1 MLDKIVYAGTTNAS
15 FRQGSQVGRRLHGA
29 GVWKKREIAAP
40 RAAAD
45 IIATLLYLL
54 MPSSSP
60 EPFFGSG
67 RHHQKECMH
76 PGITIENIEELRR
89 REGVEDVELGRQI
102 RDLAAGDL
110 VNLTFLSGTRTF
122 PGEVL
127 SVRITSI
134 KGDLFRGKLVGKP
147 ASAGLAELHPGAVV
161 TFTAANI
168 HSVAR
173 PG

>member
-1 MLDKIVYAGTTNAS
+1 
-15 FRQGSQVGRRLHGA
+15 
-29 GVWKKREIAAP
+29 
-40 RAAAD
+40 
-45 IIATLLYLL
+45 
-54 MPSSSP
+54 
-60 EPFFGSG
+60 
-67 RHHQKECMH
+67 MH
-76 PGITIENIEELRR
+76 PGISIENIEELRR

-110 VNLTFLSGTRTF
+110 VNLTFLCGTRTF

-134 KGDLFRGKLVGKP
+134 KGDAFRGKLASKP
-147 ASAGLAELHPGAVV
+147 ASAGLTELRPGAVL

-168 HSVAR
+168 HSVVR